1 VHARG
6 TSTPVP
12 TIGGALRAAAGD
24 FFFNSWRLV
33 PANVLWAA
41 GLVATLIALA
51 TLPPLGLLLAV
62 LLTVPAAGV
71 FRLAAIVARG
81 EPASFSDALEVWTDQ
96 PMRLLGLGLA
106 IVAAGL
112 VLVTNVLTGTA
123 SGSPIGWAI
132 ATFAGWGLLAGWCWL
147 LCLWPILLD
156 PTRSRGIVVS
166 SRLAALVVLAQPF
179 RLALLGAVLALALVV
194 SAVAFLLLFTVTLSY
209 VALAAA
215 RYVLPA
221 TDRMEIFLAERES
234 RHTAR

>member
-1 VHARG
+1 MHM
-6 TSTPVP
+6 P
-12 TIGGALRAAAGD
+12 TVGAALRAAAGD

-51 TLPPLGLLLAV
+51 TLPPLGLVLAI

-71 FRLAAIVARG
+71 FRLAATVTRG
-81 EPASFSDALEVWTDQ
+81 GPASFGDALEVWTDQ
-96 PMRLLGLGLA
+96 PMRLLGLGAA
-106 IVAAGL
+106 IVLGGF
-112 VLVTNVLTGTA
+112 VLATNVVTGTV
-123 SGSPIGWAI
+123 SGSPLGWAI

-156 PTRSRGIVVS
+156 PTRSRGIVAS
-166 SRLAALVVLAQPF
+166 GRLAALVVLAHPL

-221 TDRMEIFLAERES
+221 ADRMETFLAEREPS
-234 RHTAR
+234 HTDH